1 MQLFG
6 PLHISLL
13 MAIALI
19 AVAFPSLCRRGF
31 VPMRGARLTMGWMLT
46 INELIWWIYRYSRE
60 GIHAA
65 NLPLQLC
72 DLTVWLAVFGC
83 FTVAPTLVELAY
95 FAGAAGAGMAL
106 LTPNLWSPWPSY
118 PALYFFVAHGG
129 IVIAVA
135 LLACGGYARFHP
147 GAVWRSFG
155 LVLGYAALVGA
166 VNAAFGSN
174 YMFLCR
180 KPDNPSLL
188 DRMGPWPCY
197 LAGGAAVGLALFWLL
212 WLPVRHWGDRA

>member
-1 MQLFG
+1 
-6 PLHISLL
+6 
-13 MAIALI
+13 
-19 AVAFPSLCRRGF
+19 
-31 VPMRGARLTMGWMLT
+31 
-46 INELIWWIYRYSRE
+46 
-60 GIHAA
+60 
-65 NLPLQLC
+65 
-72 DLTVWLAVFGC
+72 
-83 FTVAPTLVELAY
+83 VELAY